1 MVKNKDMQAK
11 PKSVK
16 KFVEKLKAPKLKAL
30 QYLFAANAY
39 VSIIEG
45 SGRRKKTQKE
55 DMEMC
60 VV

>member
-16 KFVEKLKAPKLKAL
+16 KFVEKLKAPQLKAL
-30 QYLFAANAY
+30 QYLLAANAY

-45 SGRRKKTQKE
+45 
-55 DMEMC
+55 
-60 VV
+60 